1 MSLGQPFG
9 ANEWP
14 VPEGS
19 PTSLSRIQMDFT
31 YRFNSGLGWT
41 EKSEFLS
48 AKVRPHMT
56 AHVILGPVRR
66 ASPPIGF

>member
-1 MSLGQPFG
+1 
-9 ANEWP
+9 
-14 VPEGS
+14 
-19 PTSLSRIQMDFT
+19 MDFT

-66 ASPPIGF
+66 SSPPIGF